1 MAIVRRA
8 PHYWWVPFVS
18 IAGAMLVTGDATASE
33 IASKGGCGV
42 ACGITRGVS
51 KARSAEELV
60 FNKGL
65 IVRFGGSND
74 PDDDWTSRDPK
85 GGEPWDD
92 LADDDESSR
101 PVAVWLQDSDRCS
114 FTLEAESAPAATETG
129 FATFISRFHLRC

>member
-65 IVRFGGSND
+65 IVKFGGSN
-74 PDDDWTSRDPK
+74 DPK

-101 PVAVWLQDSDRCS
+101 PVAAWLQDSDRCS